1 MLGLE
6 VGGCQMKSC
15 NFDEFVQARL
25 FDNTAPWPMDVS
37 ELADFNK
44 TFETLGLVETVP
56 KEPDTWRNTTLGN
69 SINLDLL
76 MVFLGIWDRFEVPWI
91 LQQNGL
97 IDAAESERLGNL
109 LGTGADYTALRP
121 AVRRAYA
128 RAMDKGVI
136 RWRMN

>member
-56 KEPDTWRNTTLGN
+56 GEPSTHRNTPLGEA
-69 SINLDLL
+69 INLDLL
-76 MVFLGIWDRFEVPWI
+76 IVFLGILDKWDVP
-91 LQQNGL
+91 LLLKDNGL
-97 IDAAESERLGNL
+97 IDAAESERLENL
-109 LGTGADYTALRP
+109 LGTCADYTALRP

>member
-15 NFDEFVQARL
+15 NFDEMVWARL
-25 FDNTAPWPMDVS
+25 FDNTAPWPVVGS
-37 ELADFNK
+37 ELEDFHR

-56 KEPDTWRNTTLGN
+56 GKRGGWRNTTLGN

-97 IDAAESERLGNL
+97 IDATECDWLWDL
-109 LGTGADYTALRP
+109 LGVDDSYAPLLP
-121 AVRRAYA
+121 AIRRAYT

-136 RWRMN
+136 RWWMN

>member
-76 MVFLGIWDRFEVPWI
+76 MVFLGIWDRFDVPWI
-91 LQQNGL
+91 LQKNGL
-97 IDAAESERLGNL
+97 IDATEFERLENL
-109 LGTGADYTALRP
+109 LLVDDSYTPLLP
-121 AVRRAYA
+121 AIRRAYT
-128 RAMDKGVI
+128 RAMDRGVI